1 MSVRIDTRP
10 AAVGRDW
17 VSGAAL
23 GIIIVAFG
31 IVSGPIGILAGIAT
45 ALVGYLFGTPYAF
58 ALGHVAL
65 AAVVPI
71 GIDPISVI
79 IVEAAFVA
87 VLLAPLRRTT
97 SPVALVG
104 VALASTL
111 VIAGTTWLVVN
122 SQPTALAAL
131 TVLGCLAIAAYA
143 LHRLEIVR
151 LGLVPTDRGQGRST
165 TDESNSESVGTD
177 TQQQIEETEL

>member
-10 AAVGRDW
+10 AASGRDW

-23 GIIIVAFG
+23 GAIIVGFG
-31 IVSGPIGILAGIAT
+31 IVSGPIGILAGTAT
-45 ALVGYLFGTPYAF
+45 ALVGYLFGAPYAF

-65 AAVVPI
+65 AAIAPI
-71 GIDPISVI
+71 GIDPISIVV
-79 IVEAAFVA
+79 VEAAFVA

-97 SPVALVG
+97 NPITLVG

-111 VIAGTTWLVVN
+111 VIAGIAWLVAD
-122 SQPTALAAL
+122 SQSTALAAL

-143 LHRLEIVR
+143 LHRLEVVR
-151 LGLVPTDRGQGRST
+151 LGLVPADNGRNRST
-165 TDESNSESVGTD
+165 TDESIPEPVGTD
-177 TQQQIEETEL
+177 TQRQTEDD